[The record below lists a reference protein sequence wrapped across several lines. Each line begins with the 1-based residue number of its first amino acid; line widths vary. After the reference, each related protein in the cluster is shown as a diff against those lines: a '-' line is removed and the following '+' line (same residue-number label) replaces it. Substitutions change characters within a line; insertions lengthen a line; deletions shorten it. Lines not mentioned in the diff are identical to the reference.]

1 MIHNDK
7 RIMMEMMSNAQTDI
21 VDNGNVVSFELRD
34 YKLDLIVDQG
44 ICNFYRQGIP
54 SSRFAVHRYMV
65 LVALKRIVEETIQ
78 QI

>member
-7 RIMMEMMSNAQTDI
+7 RMMIDIMGNAQTRI
-21 VDNGNVVSFELRD
+21 VDHGNIVSFELRD
-34 YKLDLIVDQG
+34 YKLDLLIDQG
-44 ICNFYRQGIP
+44 VCHFYRQGIP

-65 LVALKRIVEETIQ
+65 LVALKRVVEETIQ